1 MSSELEKFVNDHR
14 DEFDDEV
21 PAPALWNKI
30 RDRMDSVEGK
40 KDMKQVSRVPFL
52 YIKRWLPA
60 AAAVV
65 LVCGSGILYYIL
77 HHPKQELPVAINHH
91 QPTAPDTGKQRPDS
105 PREDGTA
112 GQTELSQTR
121 TDQIKKSGEGKSE
134 PSLTP
139 EEADYNE
146 EMYHYTRL
154 VEIKQNELKSLQKDE
169 PLLYKQFSGDVNRL
183 DSVYHLLKTQLP
195 KNSNRE
201 QVIEAMISNL
211 QLQIGLLNK
220 QLDIIKQIKHS
231 KKSAYEKAYK
241 SV

>member
-1 MSSELEKFVNDHR
+1 MSSPLEKFILENR
-14 DEFDDEV
+14 DKFDADSPDTRVWE
-21 PAPALWNKI
+21 KI
-30 RDRMDSVEGK
+30 SERINPETKNTTPVRNL
-40 KDMKQVSRVPFL
+40 PF
-52 YIKRWLPA
+52 KRWMAA

-65 LVCGSGILYYIL
+65 LLGLTTVLYFSMHQNKPANIAGDVSGKTAQDINP
-77 HHPKQELPVAINHH
+77 PKSNPPL
-91 QPTAPDTGKQRPDS
+91 DS
-105 PREDGTA
+105 PATLA
-112 GQTELSQTR
+112 K
-121 TDQIKKSGEGKSE
+121 TDPSVVHKSNKDIQPQAVSNNGDNNPSE
-134 PSLTP
+134 TVDDK
-139 EEADYNE
+139 A
-146 EMYHYTRL
+146 MYYYAKL
-154 VEIKQNELKSLQKDE
+154 IELKHEELKTLEKDE
-169 PLLYKQFSGDVNRL
+169 PLLYRQFSGDVQKL